1 MNRVSKQ
8 MNELKNECTEL
19 IKDRTKKDL
28 QIKAKEAENS
38 KSEKSQCIHISS
50 GWDVMQAC
58 GLLASNCR
66 FWFSSASPAHA
77 VQNLELGATMPYQI
91 SAAVEKMVLDV

>member
-66 FWFSSASPAHA
+66 FCFTGPCCPKSRIGSNYAISDICSGR
-77 VQNLELGATMPYQI
+77 EDGA
-91 SAAVEKMVLDV
+91 